1 MKDTKTV
8 LDNVRSKIP
17 GDAKLLVVYIGRH
30 GELQCSQANCSQEDL
45 SLMVESLRVNMLT
58 EKVGKVG

>member
-30 GELQCSQANCSQEDL
+30 GELQCSQANCSQADI